1 MFDKLTDSIHMH
13 RMGNNKV
20 LGDSK
25 GNSVPIGSKSKSVA
39 ASQAAVHDESRS
51 QPLTIQIN

>member
-1 MFDKLTDSIHMH
+1 MH

-39 ASQAAVHDESRS
+39 ASQAAVHDEPRS